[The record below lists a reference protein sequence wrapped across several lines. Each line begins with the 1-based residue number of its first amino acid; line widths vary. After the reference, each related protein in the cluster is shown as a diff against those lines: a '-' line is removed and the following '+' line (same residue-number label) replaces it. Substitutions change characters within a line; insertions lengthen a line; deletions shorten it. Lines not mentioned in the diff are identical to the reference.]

1 MKNPI
6 LFAFSVAALAACGSN
21 NNTAMDMA
29 ASDPVKPAMASTQ
42 IDRMGRA
49 TINVA
54 VTNPF
59 DLDQTAIGGGANQ
72 GATRDMH
79 SKDANVQG
87 WKAKW
92 TPIIA
97 STLAIY
103 DGADRACGSQLGACG
118 AYAGCPTTGY
128 TPAATD
134 YNTLAGVLADD
145 QLYMNTAKTNCGFY
159 LAVEASVLAIP
170 GTDSFC
176 GGRTPLHDAVDIMY
190 TAATVGIGGFPV
202 PPATAFAVTDG
213 VNADLEGTDSLTDFP
228 FLTAPN

>member
-1 MKNPI
+1 MKNRI

-29 ASDPVKPAMASTQ
+29 AADPVKPAMASTQ
-42 IDRMGRA
+42 IERMGRA

-59 DLDQTAIGGGANQ
+59 DLDYTAVGGGANQ

-79 SKDANVQG
+79 SKDSNVQG

-97 STLAIY
+97 KTLAIY
-103 DGADRACGSQLGACG
+103 DSADTKCGNQLGACG
-118 AYAGCPTTGY
+118 AYGGCPSTGY

-134 YNTLAGVLADD
+134 YQTLAGVLADD

-159 LAVEASVLAIP
+159 LAVEANVLAIP

-176 GGRTPLHDAVDIMY
+176 GGRTPLHDTVDIMY
-190 TAATVGIGGFPV
+190 TAAAVGVAGFPV
-202 PPATAFAVTDG
+202 PPNTKFGVTDN
-213 VNADLEGTDSLTDFP
+213 VDYDAEGADSLTDFP